1 MNKSLLFYVFVT
13 FALIGCATTRIAD
26 SNTAS
31 NTTPNETHGFS
42 EMPPL
47 TLAPIEEI
55 AVPTIEPIPVPTPS
69 PLRLRINQEFRA
81 PYDGVFFSDIQ
92 SSYMVAE
99 LESFQRRVGLVIENM
114 RSLFQVRLNY
124 ETELLRVQI
133 NGDRLRFRSIIESR
147 NDEISRLLRQNETF
161 ANRNQNFPWEAV
173 LSGAGGLL
181 LGVIGGFLLGF
192 ISGI

>member
-1 MNKSLLFYVFVT
+1 MFVT
-13 FALIGCATTRIAD
+13 FAMIGCATTRIAD
-26 SNTAS
+26 NS
-31 NTTPNETHGFS
+31 TTPIETHGFS

-47 TLAPIEEI
+47 TLAPVEEVEVPAIER
-55 AVPTIEPIPVPTPS
+55 IPVPTPS
-69 PLRLRINQEFRA
+69 PLRLRINQEFTP

-99 LESFQRRVGLVIENM
+99 IESYQRRVGIVIENL
-114 RSLFQVRLNY
+114 RRLFQVRLHY

-133 NGDRLRFRSIIESR
+133 NGDRLRFRSVIESR

-161 ANRNQNFPWEAV
+161 VNRNQNFPWEAV

>member
-1 MNKSLLFYVFVT
+1 MIKSIVFQI
-13 FALIGCATTRIAD
+13 FAIVAMIGCAGSRLAD
-26 SNTAS
+26 L
-31 NTTPNETHGFS
+31 NTTPIQTHGFS
-42 EMPPL
+42 EMPEL
-47 TLAPIEEI
+47 TLAPVEEVEI
-55 AVPTIEPIPVPTPS
+55 PVVERIPVPTPS
-69 PLRLRINQEFRA
+69 PLRLRINQEFTP
-81 PYDGVFFSDIQ
+81 PYDGIFLSDIQ
-92 SSYMVAE
+92 STYIIAEIESY
-99 LESFQRRVGLVIENM
+99 QRRVGIVIENM
-114 RSLFQVRLNY
+114 RRQFQLRLHY

-133 NGDRLRFRSIIESR
+133 NGDRLRFRSVIESR